1 MSGKLV
7 LVTGVTGFIA
17 GHVADQLLQKGYRVR
32 GTVRDNKVES
42 LRKTV
47 NIPGIEFTRVDDIA
61 KDDLSGA
68 LEGVDIIIHVA
79 SPLANK
85 ASPDDILSTAIE
97 GTLHVVGQAE
107 KAGIEKIVVTSSYVT
122 LLHPS
127 GEAAFSGITLTESN
141 WGEVTIDE
149 TRSQAENPIFV
160 YCGAKILAEKALWDF
175 ARHHPKLDIATIL
188 PGFVFGPYVPYFPY
202 PSTAGVGLGTNSLPH
217 AVINGVY
224 PFPKVFPPY
233 FVDVRDVAKAHVLAI
248 DLPRAEPEE
257 KRFIVNWGNYTWKQA
272 AEYLRKAH
280 PSLTNV
286 VDPAAYVEHPGTLST
301 LDTSRSQKVLG
312 LEYISPEKT
321 LNDFVENIKEVEK
334 GWAAE
339 N

>member
-1 MSGKLV
+1 MSGKLA

-17 GHVADQLLQKGYRVR
+17 GHVADQLLQKGYRIR
-32 GTVRDNKVES
+32 GTVRGSKVES

-47 NIPGIEFTRVDDIA
+47 NVPGIEFTRVDDIA
-61 KDDLSGA
+61 KGDLSEA
-68 LEGVDIIIHVA
+68 LEGVDVVIHVA
-79 SPLANK
+79 SPLPTK
-85 ASPDDILSTAIE
+85 ASADDTLSTAIE
-97 GTLHVVGQAE
+97 GTLSVVGQAE
-107 KAGIEKIVVTSSYVT
+107 KAGIEKVVVTSSYVT

-149 TRSQAENPIFV
+149 TRLQAGNPVFV

-202 PSTAGVGLGTNSLPH
+202 PSTAGPGLGTNSFPH
-217 AVINGVY
+217 AVINGAY
-224 PFPKVFPPY
+224 PFPPGQPPY

-248 DLPRAEPEE
+248 DLPRSEPEE

-286 VDPAAYVEHPGTLST
+286 VDPTAYVELPGTLST
-301 LDTSRSQKVLG
+301 LDTSRSRKVLG

-321 LNDFVENIKEVEK
+321 LDDFVDNIKEVEK
-334 GWAAE
+334 GWATE